1 MNTRKSNEEISI
13 KPLNFQ
19 TIDLDII
26 GVTELITHKWSD
38 KAKQMMLDKQM
49 GKAVEKRPKK
59 DPQAD
64 YESSMYRLEDGTIVF
79 PAAAFKAAIVGAC
92 RMFDGLPMTLAKQAI
107 RVNGEFVKIDGEPR
121 MREDMVRL
129 ETGVADIRY
138 RAGFPEW
145 RTRISIT
152 FNANIITPE
161 MLINLVEAAGFGGI
175 GEWRP
180 SSPKSATGSFGCFRV
195 AREGE

>member
-1 MNTRKSNEEISI
+1 MATKKSEEISI
-13 KPLNFQ
+13 KPLNLQ
-19 TIDLDII
+19 TVEIRIL

-38 KAKQMMLDKQM
+38 KAKKMMLDKQM
-49 GKAVEKRPKK
+49 GKSVEKRPKK
-59 DPQAD
+59 DPEED
-64 YESSMYRLEDGTIVF
+64 YESSIYRLPDGSIGF
-79 PAAAFKAAIVGAC
+79 PSAGFKAAIVGAC
-92 RMFDGLPMTLAKQAI
+92 RMFDGLPMTLAKQVI
-107 RVNGEFVKIDGEPR
+107 RVNGEFVKIEGEPR

-145 RTRISIT
+145 RTTLSIT

-161 MLINLVEAAGFGGI
+161 MLINLVDAAGFGGV

-195 AREGE
+195 ALEGE